1 MKKSAAGELRWK
13 LGNAVLLLLM
23 VASIF
28 VYAWVHYQVVEHGY
42 RLVKVRRQEKKAQ
55 ENHKKLILEIATLK
69 QHDRLEKIGR
79 RKFGLHYPGLGQK
92 ILLK

>member
-1 MKKSAAGELRWK
+1 MKKPAAGDLRWK
-13 LGNAVLLLLM
+13 LLNGGLLLLM
-23 VASIF
+23 VGLIF
-28 VYAWVHYQVVEHGY
+28 VYAFVHYQVVEHGY
-42 RLVKVRRQEKKAQ
+42 RLVKVRDQEKRAQ

-79 RKFGLHYPGLGQK
+79 RKFGLQYPELGQK

>member
-1 MKKSAAGELRWK
+1 MKKTVAVDLRWK
-13 LGNAVLLLLM
+13 LLNGGLLLLL
-23 VASIF
+23 VALIF

-42 RLVKVRRQEKKAQ
+42 KLVKVRHQEKVLQ

-79 RKFGLHYPGLGQK
+79 RKFGLQYPGLGQK
-92 ILLK
+92 ILLR

>member
-1 MKKSAAGELRWK
+1 MKKTAGGDLRWK
-13 LGNAVLLLLM
+13 LLNGGLLLLM
-23 VASIF
+23 IGSMF

-42 RLVKVRRQEKKAQ
+42 LLVHVRHREKVAQ

-79 RKFGLHYPGLGQK
+79 SKFGLHYPELGQK
-92 ILLK
+92 TLLK

>member
-1 MKKSAAGELRWK
+1 MKKKVGGDLRWK

-28 VYAWVHYQVVEHGY
+28 AYAWVHYQVVEHGY
-42 RLVKVRRQEKKAQ
+42 RLVKVRRQEKTAQ
-55 ENHKKLILEIATLK
+55 ENHKKLLLEIATLK

-79 RKFGLHYPGLGQK
+79 RKFGLRYPGLGQK

>member
-1 MKKSAAGELRWK
+1 MKKPVSGDLRWK
-13 LGNAVLLLLM
+13 LLNGGLLLLM
-23 VASIF
+23 VGSIF

-42 RLVKVRRQEKKAQ
+42 RLVKVRHQEKIAQ

-79 RKFGLHYPGLGQK
+79 RKFGLQYPELGQK
-92 ILLK
+92 ILLR

>member
-1 MKKSAAGELRWK
+1 MKKSVAGDLRGK
-13 LGNAVLLLLM
+13 LVNGGLLLLM
-23 VASIF
+23 IGSIF

-42 RLVKVRRQEKKAQ
+42 RLVKVRHQEKVAQ

-79 RKFGLHYPGLGQK
+79 SKFGLQYPELGQK
-92 ILLK
+92 ILLR